1 MKLLFPF
8 LLLGLLSGSCQKKA
22 EANGPELI
30 EVCPSGNTVTTV
42 PVGYQKIT
50 GSWQWVQDE
59 TSQRGSGTS
68 YQTPAST
75 GKAIRLEFRDTRSYQ
90 FIEKGAVTESGTYAL
105 RQAGTDPILV
115 LDLTPSGKTG
125 NGGVLITLC
134 DEGLVLLGGAND
146 AGPNVSYARIA
157 GTK

>member
-1 MKLLFPF
+1 MKPLLPF
-8 LLLGLLSGSCQKKA
+8 LLLSLMTASCQKKA
-22 EANGPELI
+22 EANRPNPT
-30 EVCPSGNTVTTV
+30 EVCPAGNTVTTAAA
-42 PVGYQKIT
+42 GDQKIL
-50 GSWQWVQDE
+50 GSWEWVQDE

-75 GKAIRLEFRDTRSYQ
+75 GKTLRLEFRDNHVYQ
-90 FIEKGAVTESGTYAL
+90 HLENGKITESGTYAL

-146 AGPNVSYARIA
+146 AGANRSFSRAR
-157 GTK
+157 